1 MPFALSVAQPDGT
14 TLEIGV
20 DNGEVLFLLGANGT
34 GKSSL
39 MQRFYSQNHES
50 AKRISAH
57 RQTWL
62 ASNDLAM
69 SPMERRNTERNI
81 RNTDN
86 NINARYREEYAQQ
99 RSSIALYDL
108 VDAENVRA
116 RGIAGAVDEDNITLA
131 KQLAQHDAPL
141 KTINSLLRVSNIP
154 IEIWVEANE
163 QVRARKNAG
172 EPYGIAELSDGERN
186 ALIIAATVLTAN
198 KGSIFLIDEPE
209 RHLHRSIISPLL
221 TALFAE
227 RADCAFVVST
237 HDLLLPLDNPAAR
250 NLLVRSCQYQAQ
262 GVVSWDADLLPVEAP
277 IDDRL
282 KEDIIGARRRILYV
296 EGNESSLDRPLYGLI
311 FPDISV
317 VPKESCRAVELA
329 VRGIR
334 GAQELHWL
342 EAWGLVDGD
351 SRSAEASEKLR
362 QEVIFALPFHS
373 VEALYYHPDVLKP
386 VALRAAALTGG
397 DGEKTFQDAID
408 AALTSLTANHVS
420 HLSVRAAEKS
430 VRERIFASLPT
441 RQDIEGGISININ
454 VDVSATFSAEEARL
468 RDAIAERDF
477 VKILSLYP
485 VRETAMLGILA
496 TKLGFRGRSDYEK
509 AVRKLLVDDA
519 SALTSVRGLL
529 DDLPETINATGV

>member
-282 KEDIIGARRRILYV
+282 KEDIIGARRRILY

-362 QEVIFALPFHS
+362 QEGIFALPFHS

>member
-1 MPFALSVAQPDGT
+1 
-14 TLEIGV
+14 
-20 DNGEVLFLLGANGT
+20 
-34 GKSSL
+34 
-39 MQRFYSQNHES
+39 
-50 AKRISAH
+50 
-57 RQTWL
+57 
-62 ASNDLAM
+62 
-69 SPMERRNTERNI
+69 MERRNTERNI

-362 QEVIFALPFHS
+362 QEGIFALPFHS